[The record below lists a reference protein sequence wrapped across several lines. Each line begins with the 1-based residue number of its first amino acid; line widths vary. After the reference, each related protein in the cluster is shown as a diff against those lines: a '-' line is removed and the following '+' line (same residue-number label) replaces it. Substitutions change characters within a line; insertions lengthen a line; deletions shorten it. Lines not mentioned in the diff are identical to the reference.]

1 MTWLALTPTP
11 WQLTGVAD
19 ETREALQVLPSA
31 QAQAEFGR
39 LFRQEWPFYQRAY
52 AARLPTLPA
61 LADGAAIGG
70 GLSNPTYLNFVLYTQ
85 FKVLARHLDGV
96 AARDAFSRALG
107 DRLLATVA
115 PGAVR
120 VAAAPPA
127 AGEDADAPL
136 RAGIRV
142 LVDAFV
148 AGGYLRAYT
157 LAWDNAVPFLPGRP
171 GADAAAE
178 AAQQASNAFGGSE
191 GAGGPAARFQLR
203 LEQPADLEGGVALRA
218 EEDGFW
224 AALVPSALGALLRA
238 VNRPAVIDETYFQD
252 TWQSPSALSDRLLL
266 ALGDPF
272 FQVEVPFVPDV
283 LICDGRFTPP
293 E

>member
-1 MTWLALTPTP
+1 M
-11 WQLTGVAD
+11 AD
-19 ETREALQVLPSA
+19 ETRDALQVLPSA

-39 LFRQEWPFYQRAY
+39 LFRQEWPFYQHAY
-52 AARLPTLPA
+52 AARLPTLPS
-61 LADGAAIGG
+61 LADGAATGG

-85 FKVLARHLDGV
+85 FKVLARHLDGA

-107 DRLLATVA
+107 DRLLAAVA
-115 PGAVR
+115 PGAVS
-120 VAAAPPA
+120 VATAPPA
-127 AGEDADAPL
+127 PGEDADAPL
-136 RAGIRV
+136 RAAIRL

-157 LAWDNAVPFLPGRP
+157 LAWDNAVPFLPGAP
-171 GADAAAE
+171 GAEAAAE
-178 AAQQASNAFGGSE
+178 AAQQASGAFGSSE
-191 GAGGPAARFQLR
+191 DGGRATRFQLR

-218 EEDGFW
+218 EEEGFW

-238 VNRPAVIDETYFQD
+238 ANRPAVIDETYFQD
-252 TWQSPSALSDRLLL
+252 NWQSPSALRDRVLL

-283 LICDGRFTPP
+283 LICDGRFTQP